1 MRFIRTSVISSMI
14 MLIAFPLELL
24 FDLLLGLLPLFLG
37 VLLALA
43 GPTVNRFLS
52 ICRGLWKIN
61 AGGGQL
67 SWRLSRKVST
77 PVGLVWMPIMLPSLF
92 LLYGTYSEAVGL
104 CHPLLWLS
112 GNSLMGCSY
121 IMASMFSSP
130 VSSLT
135 DVRSGWCYSIGRDM
149 VDFVGYSAGLV
160 ASGSNQ
166 TVCSP
171 F

>member
-14 MLIAFPLELL
+14 MLMAFPLELL
-24 FDLLLGLLPLFLG
+24 FDLLLGLLPLFPG
-37 VLLALA
+37 VLPALA

-77 PVGLVWMPIMLPSLF
+77 PVGLVWMPMMVPSLF

-104 CHPLLWLS
+104 CHPLLWWI

-121 IMASMFSSP
+121 IMASMFSS
-130 VSSLT
+130 SGSFLT
-135 DVRSGWCYSIGRDM
+135 DGRSGWSYSIGWET
-149 VDFVGYSAGLV
+149 VDFDGYSAGLV
-160 ASGSNQ
+160 ASGDDQ
-166 TVCSP
+166 AVCSP